1 LLKYIEEYAKYVE
14 TTGFRNVK
22 IEATA
27 EFLNAIRKEQQ
38 QNTAVQFFNAE
49 LVATWQHLY
58 FAVLN
63 ALTAFKSKRNISK
76 SVAIEVMLYASAQR
90 QIRKAIDL
98 IGVKRDSAQVAVV
111 IVGESPS
118 SVKAVFSA
126 VSKRV
131 GAEPDDTVLELS
143 KEKTRSIRRAFGIS
157 EKELETVMEKN
168 NVEQA
173 LVDLVIERIALLST
187 QL

>member
-1 LLKYIEEYAKYVE
+1 MLKYIEEYAKYVE
-14 TTGFRNVK
+14 ITGFRNVK
-22 IEATA
+22 IEANA
-27 EFLNAIRKEQQ
+27 EFLKAIRNEQQ

-49 LVATWQHLY
+49 LVATWQHIY

-63 ALTAFKSKRNISK
+63 ALMAFENKRNISRNIA
-76 SVAIEVMLYASAQR
+76 VEVMLYASAQR

-98 IGVKRDSAQVAVV
+98 IGVKCDLANVAVV

-118 SVKAVFSA
+118 CVKSVLSA
-126 VSKRV
+126 VSKRISV
-131 GAEPDDTVLELS
+131 EPDDAVLELS
-143 KEKTRSIRRAFGIS
+143 KEKMLSIRRAFGIS
-157 EKELETVMEKN
+157 EKELDTVMEKN

-173 LVDLVIERIALLST
+173 LVEMVVERVALLST